1 MTSEDT
7 CTIAWRNDS
16 EIAAIGDVSVERLRQ
31 DVTIRHPSHEP
42 QIVKILRQNLVTKMS
57 PQMLILPESS
67 PRKC

>member
-42 QIVKILRQNLVTKMS
+42 QIVKILRQT